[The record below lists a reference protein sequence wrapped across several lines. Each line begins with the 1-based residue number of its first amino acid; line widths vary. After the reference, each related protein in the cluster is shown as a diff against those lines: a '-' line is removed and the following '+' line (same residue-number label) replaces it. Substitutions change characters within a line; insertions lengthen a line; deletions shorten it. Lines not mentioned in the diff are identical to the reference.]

1 MKRPLLV
8 GVALLGLL
16 ISPVRALEQP
26 EAFAPYETFVADNG
40 REVAVYRMAGTLS
53 LPGDY
58 LWWYGCMPTSA
69 GMMMGHYDVN
79 GYQSTPYPNL
89 VPGGNA
95 ENETFVGPPT
105 GSAANANKAIASS
118 RHVSDFYNDGPDPG
132 TDPYGDSGEDVAGA
146 PTGPLDC
153 LADFMGTSQDSVQS
167 SNGSTWF
174 YAYTNGTR
182 LYVKDA
188 DAWGATVPASTP
200 TNPSYDY
207 SGMYGMFE
215 YLQYSGYFLSESAGT
230 STRLFN
236 QYIQGYSTTNPTN
249 GFTWQDYKNE
259 IDAGRPVMLHI
270 VDPPLG
276 HAMYGTG
283 YQEPAGPTGPKIV
296 ELCDTWSI
304 GHGTGTPH
312 TMTWGGTYVGG
323 TVTYTH
329 YAVTT
334 MDLGGTAQGIL
345 VTGFA
350 GNWDYQDSF
359 NPPDQ
364 LIITKWAND
373 MGPFDLE
380 ITVTGGIDPI
390 NILEEVYNNTGI
402 AWTDYHFELGYGL
415 GPAFQRSSSTDGLF
429 FISGSS
435 LAFPLMTPIGTPEW
449 DELSFAG
456 GTVPPLSWADFN
468 LWVDLPNGVDPF
480 IFTLRQWPTTS
491 VIPEPAAL
499 VLAALGF
506 WCLLMAGFRLRGSG
520 RRTTR
525 S

>member
-16 ISPVRALEQP
+16 ISPARAVEQP
-26 EAFAPYETFVADNG
+26 EPYAPYGTFVTDNG
-40 REVAVYRMAGTLS
+40 KEVAVYQVGGTLP

-58 LWWYGCMPTSA
+58 DWWYGCMPTSA

-79 GYQSTPYPNL
+79 GYQTTPYTNL
-89 VPGGNA
+89 VPLGIA
-95 ENETFVGPPT
+95 ENQTFSGTT
-105 GSAANANKAIASS
+105 GWAANANNAIASS
-118 RHVSDFYNDGPDPG
+118 GHVADFYKTPPG
-132 TDPYGDSGEDVAGA
+132 YGGSGDDNSP
-146 PTGPLDC
+146 PTHSFDC
-153 LADFMGTSQDSVQS
+153 LADFMGTSQDSVSS
-167 SNGSTWF
+167 SNGSTWY
-174 YAYTNGTR
+174 YANADGTR
-182 LYVKDA
+182 LYVRDV
-188 DAWGATVPASTP
+188 DAWGP
-200 TNPSYDY
+200 TGPGSNPWPNPSYDY

-236 QYIQGYSTTNPTN
+236 QYIQGYSITHPAN

-283 YQEPAGPTGPKIV
+283 YSGSNTV
-296 ELCDTWSI
+296 ELCDTWTM
-304 GHGTGTPH
+304 GHGGGTPH
-312 TMTWGGTYVGG
+312 TMTWGGWYGG
-323 TVTYTH
+323 MQH

-334 MDLGGTAQGIL
+334 MDLGTIAQAL
-345 VTGFA
+345 VTGHA
-350 GNWDYQDSF
+350 GTWDYDDSF

-364 LIITKWAND
+364 LIITKWAKD

-380 ITVTGGIDPI
+380 ITVTGGIIDPI
-390 NILEEVYNNTGI
+390 NILEEVYNGTGI
-402 AWTDYHFELGYGL
+402 PWTDYHVQLGYGPL
-415 GPAFQRSSSTDGLF
+415 PFQASTAGDGLSF
-429 FISGSS
+429 VSGFSN
-435 LAFPLMTPIGTPEW
+435 AFPQVTFVSE

-456 GTVPPLSWADFN
+456 GVVPPTFWADFD
-468 LWVDLPNGVDPF
+468 LWVNLPDGVDPF
-480 IFTLRQWPTTS
+480 TFTLRQWPTTS
-491 VIPEPAAL
+491 VIPEPTAL

-506 WCLLMAGFRLRGSG
+506 WCLLMAGFRLRSSG
-520 RRTTR
+520 RRAAR